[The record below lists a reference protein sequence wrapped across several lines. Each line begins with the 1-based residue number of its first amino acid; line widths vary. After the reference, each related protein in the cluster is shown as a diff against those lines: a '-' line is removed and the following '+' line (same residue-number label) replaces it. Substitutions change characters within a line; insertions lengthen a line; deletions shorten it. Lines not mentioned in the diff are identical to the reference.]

1 MRTVAVAKVVKL
13 GNVVPVVVA
22 MDVALI
28 QITVAEI
35 TKNLFLKFPH

>member
-1 MRTVAVAKVVKL
+1 MQTVVVARVVKL
-13 GNVVPVVVA
+13 ENAVPVVVA

-35 TKNLFLKFPH
+35 TIKLFL

>member
-1 MRTVAVAKVVKL
+1 MVVVAMVVKL

-22 MDVALI
+22 TDVALI

>member
-1 MRTVAVAKVVKL
+1 MQTVVVAMVVKP

-35 TKNLFLKFPH
+35 TIKLFL